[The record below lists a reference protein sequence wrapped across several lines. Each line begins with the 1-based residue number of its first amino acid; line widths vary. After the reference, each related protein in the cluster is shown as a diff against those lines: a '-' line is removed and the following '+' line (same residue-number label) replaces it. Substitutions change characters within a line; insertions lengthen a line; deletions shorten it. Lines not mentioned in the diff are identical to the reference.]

1 MSPPSTMNRCHPS
14 FREDNRIQE
23 ITSIED
29 LTFLASQI
37 LDSDELY
44 HFDLFL
50 NALVEWNEQLEA
62 KHITQWTPV
71 LQRAYK
77 LLINGGSSRNG
88 ISDSMMATFL
98 IDYAKLLIKRFPI
111 EAKELST
118 LHEKM
123 VQKRRTSERSVE
135 ISQSAENNHP
145 PEE

>member
-1 MSPPSTMNRCHPS
+1 
-14 FREDNRIQE
+14 
-23 ITSIED
+23 
-29 LTFLASQI
+29 
-37 LDSDELY
+37 
-44 HFDLFL
+44 
-50 NALVEWNEQLEA
+50 
-62 KHITQWTPV
+62 
-71 LQRAYK
+71 
-77 LLINGGSSRNG
+77 
-88 ISDSMMATFL
+88 MMATFL